1 MQATTTKEKRPYVL
15 EFCLIVIAILVA
27 LPIYY
32 LLVTTLK
39 TPEEAA
45 ASPLGLPHQWILSN
59 YVDAWKLMHYP
70 RVFMN
75 NFIITFFSLIG
86 CTILP
91 CMASYG
97 FARSRNWLSKLLF
110 LAIIAG
116 LVVPF
121 QIALIPLYKLIMSM
135 HLMNTLWAVVIINV
149 SVTIPFNVFLFIN
162 FVKSLPLEVEESASI
177 DGSGVVGTFFRIVLP
192 LMQPV
197 IASAAILNSLTF
209 WNDFMGPLLFL
220 QTREKAV
227 ILQEV
232 YRNIGQFSTNWTA
245 FFPMMVLGV
254 APLLLFYIIMQ
265 KYIISGIAAGS
276 VKG

>member
-1 MQATTTKEKRPYVL
+1 MLASKAKRPYVL
-15 EFCLIVIAILVA
+15 EICLILIAVIVA

-45 ASPLGLPHQWILSN
+45 ASPLGLPHHWTFGN
-59 YVDAWKLMHYP
+59 YAEAWNMMRYP
-70 RVFMN
+70 QVFTN

-86 CTILP
+86 CTLLP
-91 CMASYG
+91 CMAAYA
-97 FARSRNWLSKLLF
+97 FARSQNLISRLLF
-110 LAIIAG
+110 LAVIAG

-121 QIALIPLYKLIMSM
+121 QIALIPLYKLISTL
-135 HLMNTLWAVVIINV
+135 HLMNTLWAVIIVNI

-177 DGSGVVGTFFRIVLP
+177 DGSGVIGTFFRIVLP

-220 QTREKAV
+220 QTRDKAV

-254 APLLLFYIIMQ
+254 APLLIFYILMQ
-265 KYIISGIAAGS
+265 KYIIKGIAAGS